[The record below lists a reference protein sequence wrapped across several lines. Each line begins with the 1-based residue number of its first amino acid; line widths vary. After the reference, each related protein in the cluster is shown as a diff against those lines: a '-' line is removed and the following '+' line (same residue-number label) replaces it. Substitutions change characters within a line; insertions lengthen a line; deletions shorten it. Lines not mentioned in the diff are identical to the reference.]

1 MDEVVGAIIFILN
14 SCAGDEW
21 NLFETCLSDDYIRMI
36 ISENSWWFKIPDIE
50 RSNDNDVLHDMYDN
64 EDIATNLSEGY
75 LILEKLFVDW
85 VLEALG
91 KLNYENVP
99 KIMTSSFKSSVFLNF
114 NYTDTLED
122 VYDIDS
128 DHICH
133 IHGSCH
139 SDEKEIFFGHGE
151 IESIEATGAYLE
163 IKDAF
168 DCLWIE

>member
-1 MDEVVGAIIFILN
+1 MDEVFGAIISILN
-14 SCAGDEW
+14 NCAGDEW
-21 NLFETCLSDDYIRMI
+21 NLFETCLSDEYIRMI

-50 RSNDNDVLHDMYDN
+50 NSNYNDVFHDMYDN
-64 EDIATNLSEGY
+64 EDIAINLSGGY
-75 LILEKLFVDW
+75 LILKKLVVEW
-85 VLEALG
+85 VQETLG

-99 KIMTSSFKSSVFLNF
+99 KIMTPSFKSSVFLNF

-122 VYDIDS
+122 VYDIDLG
-128 DHICH
+128 HICH

-139 SDEKEIFFGHGE
+139 SDEEEIFFSHGE

-163 IKDAF
+163 IKDSF